1 MCGCEGKAAP
11 SLHFPKERER
21 KRGAEGERG
30 AQAFKLGCVILNKF
44 YVSGPQFQ
52 HLFYWVGVKLKESVQ
67 KIFSTS
73 CCEVRMVSKKEL
85 GLLSYGL
92 GMCFC
97 TCGRDLVSKLHQIGV
112 GFLDTTKDPELV
124 QSSQVSRSLLSF
136 CSMCG
141 IRLLVVRWL
150 QHFQG
155 GGGSIL
161 GEKR

>member
-1 MCGCEGKAAP
+1 MVR
-11 SLHFPKERER
+11 KE
-21 KRGAEGERG
+21 
-30 AQAFKLGCVILNKF
+30 
-44 YVSGPQFQ
+44 
-52 HLFYWVGVKLKESVQ
+52 
-67 KIFSTS
+67 
-73 CCEVRMVSKKEL
+73 EL

-97 TCGRDLVSKLHQIGV
+97 TCGRDLISERHQIGV
-112 GFLDTTKDPELV
+112 GFLDITKDPELA
-124 QSSQVSRSLLSF
+124 QSSQAPAESGFLLSF

-150 QHFQG
+150 QHLQG